1 MAQTIKLRRSAS
13 QGALPTTSQLD
24 LGEVAINTY
33 DGKLYIKKDDGT
45 ESIVQVNPLSTS
57 DLPEGS
63 NLYFTTSRVA
73 SAIASNL
80 STGYIDL
87 TTISNPAHSEG
98 RIFYDTANN
107 ALAVYNDAADIT
119 LQVGQEEWI
128 QVFNNSGDTILN
140 GTPVYLTG
148 ESAGIPTISP
158 TNASGDASAYCI
170 GLATH
175 DISNNN
181 NGYVT
186 VRGLVRDIDTSTLTA
201 GARVHIG
208 IGTGVLST
216 SAPTYP
222 YYTTDIG
229 ICLVSGVSGG
239 CIYVDIQNQH
249 TENFR
254 TVGDLRVGNDL
265 TVSGNFTVL
274 GSQSTVAVNNLTVD
288 NSFIYSNSGNSIGDD
303 GTTFDGTGLDDAT
316 FTGHYNGT
324 TTSQLFY
331 VKIDGVGTGTG
342 GVDTFAWSFD
352 NFVNTEASGIDI
364 TGGDQL
370 IASNINI
377 KFISTTGHTLDD
389 MWYGSASPLN
399 VDVGFASNRNTGASG
414 VGYTHVGAFFDT
426 TDETWKF
433 FSEYAPEPEGNIDT
447 THASFSLAPLQVG
460 SLTATTLSG
469 ALTGNVTGDV
479 TGNVTGTVSSLS
491 NHTTDD
497 IIEGTSNLFY
507 TDARARSAISTE
519 GYLTAI
525 PAEYLT
531 QTEGD
536 VRYLQSYTETD
547 PIYTSS
553 SWYTTTNNS
562 TNWDTAYT
570 WGDHSTQSYAT
581 QTYVDT
587 AVSNSAGSDTAAEV
601 LTKIKTVDGSGSGL
615 DADLLDGYDATAFA
629 TSAQGSNADTA
640 FGWGDHSTEGY
651 LTGNQTITLTGDVS
665 GSGTTSISVTVADDS
680 HNHVIANV
688 DGLQA
693 ALDAKLDDSQK
704 GAANGLAEL
713 DGSGKVPSAQLPS
726 YVDDVLE
733 YANSGSFPGT
743 GETGKIYIA
752 LDTNDVYRWT
762 GSAYVK
768 VSDAVSTADEANTL
782 ATARTISLAGDV
794 TGSTSFDGSANVSIT
809 ATVADDSHNHIIANV
824 DGLQAALDGKQAAGT
839 YNTIIGTD
847 SDIDTSG
854 STIID
859 NIFVTDGVITSMGTR
874 TLTLGDLGYTG
885 ETNATADQTASE
897 ILTAIK
903 TVDGSG
909 SGLDADLLDGQQG
922 SYYYPASNPNGYTND
937 QTASE
942 ILTAIKTVDGSG
954 SGLDADTVDG
964 RHEGNF
970 VLTSG
975 GVSANLDTE
984 YRAGMFGWSTSTT
997 GKPSSLYGQGLS
1009 IVNSGDSHNNSNNW
1023 ITQLGFGTD
1032 MSTAYFRGKTN
1043 SGGWGSWYTL
1053 FHTGND
1059 GSGSGL
1065 DADVLDGQQGSSYA
1079 AA

>member
-33 DGKLYIKKDDGT
+33 DGKLYIKKNDGT

-87 TTISNPAHSEG
+87 TTTSAPAHSEG
-98 RIFYDTANN
+98 RIFYDTGNN
-107 ALAVYNDAADIT
+107 ALAVYNDVADIT

-158 TNASGDASAYCI
+158 TDPSGDASAYCI
-170 GLATH
+170 GLTTH

-201 GARVHIG
+201 GAHVHVG

-288 NSFIYSNSGNSIGDD
+288 NSFIYSNSGNSIGDA
-303 GTTFDGTGLDDAT
+303 GTNFDGTGLDDAT

-324 TTSQLFY
+324 TTSQFFY

-370 IASNINI
+370 IANNINI
-377 KFISTTGHTLDD
+377 KFISTTGHTLND

-399 VDVGFASNRNTGASG
+399 VDVGFASNRNTGATG

-433 FSEYAPEPEGNIDT
+433 FSEYDPEPEGNIDT

-460 SLTATTLSG
+460 SLTAATLSG

-491 NHTTDD
+491 NHTTSNLT
-497 IIEGTSNLFY
+497 EGTNKYY
-507 TDARARSAISTE
+507 TDARVQGVVTK
-519 GYLTAI
+519 
-525 PAEYLT
+525 
-531 QTEGD
+531 
-536 VRYLQSYTETD
+536 SYVNSLAVD
-547 PIYTSS
+547 YSS
-553 SWYTTTNNS
+553 
-562 TNWDTAYT
+562 
-570 WGDHSTQSYAT
+570 
-581 QTYVDT
+581 
-587 AVSNSAGSDTAAEV
+587 
-601 LTKIKTVDGSGSGL
+601 
-615 DADLLDGYDATAFA
+615 
-629 TSAQGSNADTA
+629 
-640 FGWGDHSTEGY
+640 
-651 LTGNQTITLTGDVS
+651 LTGAPDSLQDLTNDMWEV
-665 GSGTTSISVTVADDS
+665 TSTVPT
-680 HNHVIANV
+680 
-688 DGLQA
+688 
-693 ALDAKLDDSQK
+693 
-704 GAANGLAEL
+704 
-713 DGSGKVPSAQLPS
+713 DGSGKPTG
-726 YVDDVLE
+726 YVW
-733 YANSGSFPGT
+733 
-743 GETGKIYIA
+743 YI
-752 LDTNDVYRWT
+752 V
-762 GSAYVK
+762 
-768 VSDAVSTADEANTL
+768 
-782 ATARTISLAGDV
+782 
-794 TGSTSFDGSANVSIT
+794 
-809 ATVADDSHNHIIANV
+809 
-824 DGLQAALDGKQAAGT
+824 
-839 YNTIIGTD
+839 
-847 SDIDTSG
+847 
-854 STIID
+854 
-859 NIFVTDGVITSMGTR
+859 
-874 TLTLGDLGYTG
+874 
-885 ETNATADQTASE
+885 
-897 ILTAIK
+897 
-903 TVDGSG
+903 
-909 SGLDADLLDGQQG
+909 
-922 SYYYPASNPNGYTND
+922 
-937 QTASE
+937 
-942 ILTAIKTVDGSG
+942 
-954 SGLDADTVDG
+954 
-964 RHEGNF
+964 
-970 VLTSG
+970 
-975 GVSANLDTE
+975 
-984 YRAGMFGWSTSTT
+984 
-997 GKPSSLYGQGLS
+997 
-1009 IVNSGDSHNNSNNW
+1009 
-1023 ITQLGFGTD
+1023 
-1032 MSTAYFRGKTN
+1032 
-1043 SGGWGSWYTL
+1043 
-1053 FHTGND
+1053 
-1059 GSGSGL
+1059 
-1065 DADVLDGQQGSSYA
+1065 
-1079 AA
+1079 